1 MPKSSILSASKHEK
15 LFDALPEEF
24 YRKKAIDLAKEIGI
38 SQRSADGYLKILQD
52 HGKIIRQK
60 HGSYRKS

>member
-1 MPKSSILSASKHEK
+1 MSASKHEK
-15 LFDALPEEF
+15 LFDTLPKEF
-24 YRKKAIDLAKEIGI
+24 YRKKAIDLAKEIGV

-52 HGKIIRQK
+52 QGKLTRQK